1 MSLYHFIVGKLLK
14 IPLKLVVKREFQEN
28 LILLSENQIEIKA
41 GRKAICK
48 PLKRFLFG
56 LVTKSLVAM
65 TMLLRNIRSEPEA
78 KKSFLISFVSR
89 HMDDGKKIPL
99 ENPIFHKTFRAKW
112 FLIQA
117 AGFRTLFPTDS
128 RQYSSRWFFLWTFHI
143 FTCNMFHVW
152 KMYEIQWRKGLGRN
166 EFTNFCA
173 LIFLPRNFRFFFSKY
188 YSMEIFILHEKK
200 EKTWRTLCLAM
211 PWDKVNEVFL
221 GG

>member
-28 LILLSENQIEIKA
+28 LIFLSENQIEIKA

-112 FLIQA
+112 FLNTFSH
-117 AGFRTLFPTDS
+117 GFETIF
-128 RQYSSRWFFLWTFHI
+128 QQVIFFVDFSY
-143 FTCNMFHVW
+143 FHVQHVSCV
-152 KMYEIQWRKGLGRN
+152 KN
-166 EFTNFCA
+166 
-173 LIFLPRNFRFFFSKY
+173 
-188 YSMEIFILHEKK
+188 
-200 EKTWRTLCLAM
+200 
-211 PWDKVNEVFL
+211 V
-221 GG
+221 

>member
-28 LILLSENQIEIKA
+28 LIFLSENQIEIKA

-112 FLIQA
+112 FLNTFFPRIRDNIP
-117 AGFRTLFPTDS
+117 AGDFFCGLFIFS
-128 RQYSSRWFFLWTFHI
+128 RA
-143 FTCNMFHVW
+143 TCFMCE
-152 KMYEIQWRKGLGRN
+152 KCMKSN
-166 EFTNFCA
+166 EGKDWGVMNL
-173 LIFLPRNFRFFFSKY
+173 LIFAP
-188 YSMEIFILHEKK
+188 
-200 EKTWRTLCLAM
+200 
-211 PWDKVNEVFL
+211 
-221 GG
+221 